1 MILPRNTTDPS
12 TCAPEN
18 PSCPSASALSTHTG
32 ITRTHLLTRNLIG
45 VLIIAA
51 LLGLGLC
58 LWLSFGKWS
67 KPIRQLLRG
76 KLHSERNS
84 NANNDTTVRIGIGNG
99 LAADGATAAS
109 ESKKTPLRSLKLA
122 RDTDDV
128 EKDTTTVMVASC
140 SSDQSLL
147 DRDVAEV
154 DKGDENGTMMEKGVK
169 VDLVPPAKVRHFA
182 GS

>member
-18 PSCPSASALSTHTG
+18 PSCPSALSSHTG
-32 ITRTHLLTRNLIG
+32 ITRTHLLTRNLTG

-51 LLGLGLC
+51 LLALGLC

-76 KLHSERNS
+76 KSHSERNS
-84 NANNDTTVRIGIGNG
+84 NANNDTTVRFGIGSG
-99 LAADGATAAS
+99 PAADGATAAS
-109 ESKKTPLRSLKLA
+109 KSKKTPLRSLKLA

-128 EKDTTTVMVASC
+128 ENVT
-140 SSDQSLL
+140 
-147 DRDVAEV
+147 EV
-154 DKGDENGTMMEKGVK
+154 DKGDENRTMMEKGVK
-169 VDLVPPAKVRHFA
+169 VDLVPPAKVRHFRVL
-182 GS
+182 GCGRYMI